1 MADMNHFEILT
12 TCRICRC
19 PYLKTILDLGSTP
32 LANEFPS
39 SPQTQERYPLYIA
52 QCADCGHVQLPVSVP
67 PEVLFSHYTYRS
79 DTSPSYREH
88 LSRAAKALAN
98 LANGGL
104 VLEIGSN
111 DGTLLREFQALGC
124 SVLGIEPAQ
133 NLAQLANERDVKTYN
148 EFWNTQTVHSLVQA
162 RGYGFASVIVANNV
176 YAHVPDIRDFTK
188 AVHHALKPG
197 GIFAFEVG
205 YLPDQLSRGL
215 FSVIYHEHT
224 SYHHL
229 APLVRLL
236 REHGLHLFDAH
247 RVPTQ
252 GGSVRCYAVKAELPE
267 TTRSWA
273 LRQLL
278 EEEQSAVAGLGAM
291 GERVREFCAR
301 LASAVWPQIDRSKR
315 VAAYGAPARMTTI
328 VYAAGLT
335 DIECVFDDNP
345 EKIGKY
351 TPGRNWPVVSS
362 SELMARNPDALVL
375 FSANFKAEIQ
385 ARFPDWKGT
394 WIVPEEMV

>member
-1 MADMNHFEILT
+1 MNPFEILT
-12 TCRICRC
+12 TCRICRGSS
-19 PYLKTILDLGSTP
+19 LKTILDLGSTP

-39 SPQTQERYPLYIA
+39 APAQQQRYPLYIA
-52 QCADCGHVQLPVSVP
+52 QCQTCEHVQLPVSVP
-67 PEVLFSHYTYRS
+67 PEVLFSNYTYRS

-111 DGTLLREFQALGC
+111 DGTLLKEFKELGC
-124 SVLGIEPAQ
+124 SVLGIEPAT
-133 NLAQLANERDVKTYN
+133 NLAQLANERGVETRN
-148 EFWNTQTVHSLVQA
+148 EFWDSGTVESLVPEY
-162 RGYGFASVIVANNV
+162 GYSFASVIVANNV

-188 AVHHALKPG
+188 AVNHALKPG

-273 LRQLL
+273 LRSLL
-278 EEEQSAVAGLGAM
+278 EEERPAVTIDLDDIA
-291 GERVREFCAR
+291 ERSRAACAR
-301 LASAVWPQIDRSKR
+301 ISEALEGKR

-375 FSANFKAEIQ
+375 FSANFKDEIQ

>member
-1 MADMNHFEILT
+1 MNPFEILT
-12 TCRICRC
+12 TCRICSC
-19 PYLKTILDLGSTP
+19 PYLTTILDLGSTP

-39 SPQTQERYPLYIA
+39 QPQHQQRYPLYIA

-67 PEVLFSHYTYRS
+67 PEVLFSNYTYRS
-79 DTSPSYREH
+79 DTNPVYREH
-88 LSRAAKALAN
+88 LSKAARALAN

-111 DGTLLREFQALGC
+111 DGTLLAEFQKLGC
-124 SVLGIEPAQ
+124 NVLGIEPAK
-133 NLAQLANERDVKTYN
+133 NLAQLANERDVKTLN
-148 EFWNTQTVHSLVQA
+148 EFWNTQTVDRLVSEH
-162 RGYGFASVIVANNV
+162 GYGFASVIVANNV

-188 AVHHALKPG
+188 AVNHALKPG

-252 GGSVRCYAVKAELPE
+252 GGSVRCYAVKAELPD
-267 TTRSWA
+267 RVQSWS
-273 LRQLL
+273 LRALL
-278 EEEQSAVAGLGAM
+278 EEERGAIASLETLP
-291 GERVREFCAR
+291 ERT
-301 LASAVWPQIDRSKR
+301 R
-315 VAAYGAPARMTTI
+315 VACVEISSTFDYCLDGKRICAYGAPARMTTI
-328 VYAAGLT
+328 VYAAGIAN
-335 DIECVFDDNP
+335 IECVFDDNP

-362 SELMARNPDALVL
+362 AELMQRNPDVLVL
-375 FSANFKAEIQ
+375 FSANFKDEIR
-385 ARFPDWKGT
+385 ARFPDWNGT

>member
-1 MADMNHFEILT
+1 MNPFGILT
-12 TCRICRC
+12 TCRICNGSS
-19 PYLKTILDLGSTP
+19 LTTLLDLGSTP

-39 SPQTQERYPLYIA
+39 SPQNQERYPLYIA
-52 QCADCGHVQLPVSVP
+52 QCSECGHVQLPVSVP
-67 PEVLFSHYTYRS
+67 PEVLFSSYTYRS

-88 LSRAAKALAN
+88 LSKAAKALAN

-111 DGTLLREFQALGC
+111 DGTLLAEFQELGC
-124 SVLGIEPAQ
+124 RVLGVEPAK
-133 NLAQLANERDVKTYN
+133 NLAEQASAKGRPTVNG
-148 EFWNTQTVHSLVQA
+148 FWSSGAVNSITAHHGS
-162 RGYGFASVIVANNV
+162 ASVVVANNV
-176 YAHVPDIRDFTK
+176 YAHVPDILDFTLG
-188 AVHHALKPG
+188 VSLALKPG

-236 REHGLHLFDAH
+236 REQGLHLYDAH

-252 GGSVRCYAVKAELPE
+252 GGSVRCYAVKADVPS
-267 TTRSWA
+267 TMQSWS
-273 LRQLL
+273 LRALL
-278 EEEQSAVAGLGAM
+278 EEEKAAVAGLDELA
-291 GERVREFCAR
+291 ERSRVACAKITAA
-301 LASAVWPQIDRSKR
+301 LEGKKA
-315 VAAYGAPARMTTI
+315 AAYGAPARMTTI

-362 SELMARNPDALVL
+362 EELMARNPDALVL

>member
-1 MADMNHFEILT
+1 MNPFEILT
-12 TCRICRC
+12 TCRICRGSS
-19 PYLKTILDLGSTP
+19 LKTILDLGSTP
-32 LANEFPS
+32 LANEFPAT
-39 SPQTQERYPLYIA
+39 PQSQERYPLCIA
-52 QCADCGHVQLPVSVP
+52 QCQDCEHVQLPVSVP

-124 SVLGIEPAQ
+124 SVLGIEPAK
-133 NLAQLANERDVKTYN
+133 NLAQLANERGVPTLN
-148 EFWNTQTVHSLVQA
+148 EFWSTATVDSLA
-162 RGYGFASVIVANNV
+162 AKHGYGFASVIVANNV

-273 LRQLL
+273 LRRLL
-278 EEEQSAVAGLGAM
+278 EEERSAIAELPALA
-291 GERVREFCAR
+291 ERTRDACHRIHELLISR
-301 LASAVWPQIDRSKR
+301 PR
-315 VAAYGAPARMTTI
+315 VCAYGAPARMTTI
-328 VYAAGLT
+328 VYAACLL

-375 FSANFKAEIQ
+375 FSANFKDEIQ

>member
-1 MADMNHFEILT
+1 MNPFEILT
-12 TCRICRC
+12 TCRICRGSS
-19 PYLKTILDLGSTP
+19 LRTILDLGSTP

-39 SPQTQERYPLYIA
+39 APTQQQRYPLYIA
-52 QCADCGHVQLPVSVP
+52 QCQTCEHVQLPVAVP

-111 DGTLLREFQALGC
+111 DGTLLQEFKALGC
-124 SVLGIEPAQ
+124 NVLGIEPAT
-133 NLAQLANERDVKTYN
+133 NLAQLANERGVETLN
-148 EFWNTQTVHSLVQA
+148 EFWNTQTVDSLVSTH
-162 RGYGFASVIVANNV
+162 GYSFASVIVANNV
-176 YAHVPDIRDFTK
+176 YAHVPDIRDFTN
-188 AVHHALKPG
+188 AVAHALKPG

-229 APLVRLL
+229 APLARLL

-273 LRQLL
+273 LRSLL
-278 EEEQSAVAGLGAM
+278 EEERPAVTIDLDDIA
-291 GERVREFCAR
+291 ERSRAACAR
-301 LASAVWPQIDRSKR
+301 ISEALEGKR

-375 FSANFKAEIQ
+375 FSANFKDEIR
-385 ARFPDWKGT
+385 ARFPEWKGT

>member
-1 MADMNHFEILT
+1 MNPFEILT
-12 TCRICRC
+12 TCRICRGSQ
-19 PYLKTILDLGSTP
+19 LKTILDLGSTP

-39 SPQTQERYPLYIA
+39 SPQPQDRYPLYIA
-52 QCADCGHVQLPVSVP
+52 QCQDCEHVQLPVSVP

-88 LSRAAKALAN
+88 LSRAARALAN

-124 SVLGIEPAQ
+124 SVLGIEPAK
-133 NLAQLANERDVKTYN
+133 NLAQLANERGVPTQC
-148 EFWNTQTVHSLVQA
+148 EFWNSSTVDSLA
-162 RGYGFASVIVANNV
+162 AEHGYGFASVIVANNV

-267 TTRSWA
+267 TTRSWS

-278 EEEQSAVAGLGAM
+278 EEERSAVASLDTLAARSRAAC
-291 GERVREFCAR
+291 ERIGQTLWDLQSRG
-301 LASAVWPQIDRSKR
+301 KT

-328 VYAAGLT
+328 VYASSLT
-335 DIECVFDDNP
+335 SISCVFDDNP

-375 FSANFKAEIQ
+375 FSANFKDEIQ

>member
-1 MADMNHFEILT
+1 MSFEILT
-12 TCRICRC
+12 RCRICRC
-19 PYLKTILDLGSTP
+19 PYLRTLLDLGSTP

-39 SPQTQERYPLYIA
+39 APTEQERYPLYIA
-52 QCADCGHVQLPVSVP
+52 QCEDCGHVQLPVAVP

-88 LSRAAKALAN
+88 LSKAARALAN

-111 DGTLLREFQALGC
+111 DGTLLAEFQELGC
-124 SVLGIEPAQ
+124 RVLGVEPAK
-133 NLAQLANERDVKTYN
+133 NLAEQANAKGRPTINRFWSGREGADLANDCGLADV
-148 EFWNTQTVHSLVQA
+148 
-162 RGYGFASVIVANNV
+162 IIANNV
-176 YAHVPDIRDFTK
+176 YAHVPDIRDFTLG
-188 AVHHALKPG
+188 VLQALKPG

-236 REHGLHLFDAH
+236 KEFGLHLYDAH

-252 GGSVRCYAVKAELPE
+252 GGSVRCYAVKADVPS
-267 TTRSWA
+267 TMQSWS
-273 LRQLL
+273 LRALL
-278 EEEQSAVAGLGAM
+278 EEEKEAVAKLPELA
-291 GERVREFCAR
+291 ERSRVACAKITEA
-301 LASAVWPQIDRSKR
+301 LEGKKA
-315 VAAYGAPARMTTI
+315 AAYGAPARMTTI

-362 SELMARNPDALVL
+362 EELMARNPDALVL

-385 ARFPDWKGT
+385 ARFPDWEGT

>member
-1 MADMNHFEILT
+1 MNPFEILT
-12 TCRICRC
+12 TCRICRGSQ
-19 PYLKTILDLGSTP
+19 LKTILDLGSTP

-52 QCADCGHVQLPVSVP
+52 QCQDCEHVQLPVSVP

-133 NLAQLANERDVKTYN
+133 NLAQLANERGVPTQC
-148 EFWNTQTVHSLVQA
+148 EFWNSSTVDSLA
-162 RGYGFASVIVANNV
+162 AKHGYGFASVIVANNV

-252 GGSVRCYAVKAELPE
+252 GGSVRCYAVKAELPD
-267 TTRSWA
+267 TTRSWS

-278 EEEQSAVAGLGAM
+278 EEERSAVASLDTLAARSRTACERIGANLWDLQ
-291 GERVREFCAR
+291 AR
-301 LASAVWPQIDRSKR
+301 GKT

-328 VYAAGLT
+328 VYASSLT
-335 DIECVFDDNP
+335 SISCVFDDNP

-362 SELMARNPDALVL
+362 ADLMARNPDALVL
-375 FSANFKAEIQ
+375 FSANFKDEIQ

>member
-1 MADMNHFEILT
+1 MNPFEILT
-12 TCRICRC
+12 TCRICRGSS
-19 PYLKTILDLGSTP
+19 LKTILDLGSTP
-32 LANEFPS
+32 LANEFPAT
-39 SPQTQERYPLYIA
+39 PQSQERYPLYIA
-52 QCADCGHVQLPVSVP
+52 QCQDCEHVQLPVSVP

-88 LSRAAKALAN
+88 LSRAARALAN

-124 SVLGIEPAQ
+124 NVLGIEPAR
-133 NLAQLANERDVKTYN
+133 NLAQLANERGVPTLN
-148 EFWNTQTVHSLVQA
+148 EFWSTATVALPLA
-162 RGYGFASVIVANNV
+162 REHGYGFASVIVANNV

-267 TTRSWA
+267 TTRSWS

-278 EEEQSAVAGLGAM
+278 EEERSAVASLDT
-291 GERVREFCAR
+291 
-301 LASAVWPQIDRSKR
+301 LASRSRTACERIGQTLWDLQARGKT

-328 VYAAGLT
+328 VYASSLT
-335 DIECVFDDNP
+335 SISCVFDDNP

-375 FSANFKAEIQ
+375 FSANFKDEIQ